1 MRTVG
6 DTIEVELEY
15 TKEELIFDKYIPVLV
30 VSDKLRD
37 KEEKDKLGYK
47 ALRNRLY
54 NSLSCKK
61 FNTETFASLKYI
73 DVKNPMNSKASI
85 NLNFKEVQ

>member
-6 DTIEVELEY
+6 DTVEVELEY
-15 TKEELIFDKYIPVLV
+15 TKKELLFDQYIPVLV
-30 VSDKLRD
+30 VSDKLRYE
-37 KEEKDKLGYK
+37 EEKRMLGYK

-73 DVKNPMNSKASI
+73 DVKNPMNSKSSI
-85 NLNFKEVQ
+85 NITFKEIQ